1 MSKEE
6 IKQEISKTL
15 DQFSEPALQ
24 GLLSFLKQFHSQQS
38 VSLFSGDHF
47 KRLLAEDKELLQ
59 RLAQ

>member
-6 IKQEISKTL
+6 IKQEIARTL
-15 DQFSEPALQ
+15 DQFSEKALQ
-24 GLLSFLKQFHSQQS
+24 DLLSFLKQFHDQPS

-47 KRLLAEDKELLQ
+47 KKLLTEDKELLE